1 MNIQT
6 SDLRK
11 LCMMLLDHIEAQGVT
26 SFELDVDYYWDVL
39 PEARYNPTATPKD
52 LGLGQL
58 YDDWE
63 TVSRVLNGES
73 DPIAY
78 MLVPLSPILRRLG
91 EKVFI

>member
-1 MNIQT
+1 MEIAI
-6 SDLRK
+6 SDLRN
-11 LCMMLLDHIEAQGVT
+11 LCTKLLDHVEEQGST
-26 SFELDVDYYWDVL
+26 SFVLDVDYYWDAL
-39 PEARYNPTATPKD
+39 AEERYDPTVMPKD

-63 TVSRVLNGES
+63 TVSRVLTGES

-78 MLVPLSPILRRLG
+78 MLVPLSSLLRRLG